1 MNEKAYVRRFG
12 FRSFEGT
19 HRGRLWR
26 IWSISWFNMIHQ
38 WHRSR
43 IFKILIIVTLFIL
56 IIPNMFLFVGL
67 DTQLETQ
74 TSNEILEDHL
84 WSTVRNFA
92 RFQVMITAPDE
103 TDPTFDTGFSILML
117 IGVVIMGAG
126 LISDDLRYKVS
137 EIYDSKVSRYEYLFG
152 KYGSLLIFG
161 NLFYTLP
168 CVIEWVLLIIGIGS
182 SVDILVAFPVLCGVV
197 FFTEILTIVLSS
209 IILVFSSLT
218 QRRLY
223 AGLLSFMF
231 FLSST
236 IIVQSLIGQTEA
248 FELVMY
254 LDFFTVLSVFSY
266 MLTGENSVLYYS
278 SKPEGIVLDLTG
290 LAGALVIPTIVLFII
305 GGLLIGGYRV
315 IWKNTQI

>member
-1 MNEKAYVRRFG
+1 
-12 FRSFEGT
+12 
-19 HRGRLWR
+19 
-26 IWSISWFNMIHQ
+26 
-38 WHRSR
+38 
-43 IFKILIIVTLFIL
+43 
-56 IIPNMFLFVGL
+56 MFLFVGL